1 MWRRKPS
8 SLNNRTNSTS
18 QFGDL
23 SSTTTTNE
31 EFDSND
37 DDETRGDME
46 LSNSKVLI
54 VAKSPQNQ
62 FHNHEAQTA
71 NMKDTIKYLQ
81 HQLDIATDRIANFAF
96 EKGEIPTGH
105 RGRVLDSDEAL
116 NDSIGR
122 KLREVQFKNNLEVAL
137 RNVTAQAAVMLTE
150 RRDLH
155 RELQCTKAVTLA
167 TETMMNEQVITSLNQ
182 KKNILLK
189 LKAIKSIIVFED
201 RSAEEEDE
209 DEDLDALADDSNGTS
224 ARCFCLPSMLLCWP
238 PPIED
243 ATSKSEKSTTE
254 AEKQIEMSD
263 NEILDEMNHLYL
275 SVNRKLE
282 ECSNNAATDLG
293 EIESLREV
301 IRENKLKIT
310 KRGHEIEAL
319 KGQLE
324 ETKAHTAL
332 MMRQQ
337 SESGKYHSKDRS
349 RLHGEGM
356 GSGAGSGA
364 GSHDAAYERHDGRP
378 TAEHD
383 QDYSASSSEAR
394 HKKNRS
400 EHSFGAVN
408 GD

>member
-8 SLNNRTNSTS
+8 GLNNHTNSTS

-23 SSTTTTNE
+23 SSATTTNE

-37 DDETRGDME
+37 DDETRGDIE

-54 VAKSPQNQ
+54 VAKSPQTQ

-71 NMKDTIKYLQ
+71 NMRDTIKYLQ

-96 EKGEIPTGH
+96 EKGEIPMGH
-105 RGRVLDSDEAL
+105 RGRVLESDEAL

-122 KLREVQFKNNLEVAL
+122 KIREVQFKNNLEVAL
-137 RNVTAQAAVMLTE
+137 RNVTAQAAVMLAE

-167 TETMMNEQVITSLNQ
+167 TENMMNEQVITSLNQ
-182 KKNILLK
+182 KKNILQK
-189 LKAIKSIIVFED
+189 LKAIKSIIVFGD
-201 RSAEEEDE
+201 RSAEDEDE
-209 DEDLDALADDSNGTS
+209 DEDLDALADDPNSTS
-224 ARCFCLPSMLLCWP
+224 ARCFCLTSMLRCWP

-243 ATSKSEKSTTE
+243 AKNKIEKSTTE

-282 ECSNNAATDLG
+282 ECSNNAATDLS
-293 EIESLREV
+293 EIESLKEL
-301 IRENKLKIT
+301 IRENKLKIS

-332 MMRQQ
+332 MMKQQ
-337 SESGKYHSKDRS
+337 SEVGMYHSKDRA
-349 RLHGEGM
+349 RLHAEGM
-356 GSGAGSGA
+356 GGGGGLSAGNY
-364 GSHDAAYERHDGRP
+364 DATHERQDGRSL
-378 TAEHD
+378 TEHD
-383 QDYSASSSEAR
+383 QDYSVSSSEVR

-400 EHSFGAVN
+400 EHTFGAVN